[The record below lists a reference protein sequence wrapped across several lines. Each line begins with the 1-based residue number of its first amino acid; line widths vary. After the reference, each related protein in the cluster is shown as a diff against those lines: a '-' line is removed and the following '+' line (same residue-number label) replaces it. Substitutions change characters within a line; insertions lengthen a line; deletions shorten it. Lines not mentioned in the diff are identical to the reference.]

1 MRPSRLLSPLL
12 ALALFAVACGSATDV
27 AGDVADAVDDAV
39 DDVAEVVED
48 DEPEEAE
55 TTTTEAPVEE
65 TTTTEAPE
73 TTTTE
78 AAAEEEPAEE
88 VVDGAVAIDGG
99 EIYQSSCSRCHGN
112 EGQGG
117 RGPNIQG
124 IGDRNP
130 IEDGITVVTNG
141 LGSMPSF
148 GNSLSTDEIQ
158 AVVDFV
164 WETL

>member
-1 MRPSRLLSPLL
+1 MRSSRLLSLLL

-78 AAAEEEPAEE
+78 AEAEEAAPE
-88 VVDGAVAIDGG
+88 DGAVAIDG
-99 EIYQSSCSRCHGN
+99 EAIYQSSCSRCHGN

-124 IGDRNP
+124 IGDREP
-130 IEDGITVVTNG
+130 IEDGITIVTNG
-141 LGSMPSF
+141 RGSMPSF

>member
-1 MRPSRLLSPLL
+1 MRSSRLLSLLL

-55 TTTTEAPVEE
+55 TTTEAPVEE

-78 AAAEEEPAEE
+78 AEAEEEPAEE
-88 VVDGAVAIDGG
+88 VEDGAVAIDG
-99 EIYQSSCSRCHGN
+99 EAIYQSSCSRCHGN

-124 IGDRNP
+124 IGDREP
-130 IEDGITVVTNG
+130 IEDGITIVTNG
-141 LGSMPSF
+141 RGSMPSF